1 LAAKGFG
8 ATRNGA
14 VLAASKRN
22 GLEGSTGAGPRPMI
36 EALASAAGVEIAA
49 AGRIPSLAY
58 RLALVAS
65 GELDFAFATE
75 NSNEWD
81 IAAADVL
88 LAEAGA
94 RLVNA
99 AGAPIRYNSATTR
112 QSALVAAPTALMES
126 IFRARPIFLSP
137 SP

>member
-1 LAAKGFG
+1 
-8 ATRNGA
+8 
-14 VLAASKRN
+14 
-22 GLEGSTGAGPRPMI
+22 MI
-36 EALASAAGVEIAA
+36 EALASSAGVAIAA

-65 GELDFAFATE
+65 GQLDFALATE

-99 AGAPIRYNSATTR
+99 AGVPIRYNSATTR
-112 QSALVAAPTALMES
+112 QSALVAAPTALMET
-126 IFRARPIFLSP
+126 IFKARPLFLSP